1 MWYRRKSAE
10 IQQYIK
16 PTHHTGLAQIAFKH
30 NACWLVHAAQ
40 GAAQFISSGHHTAKN
55 LSIPNWN
62 MKFSELLLAVAK
74 LGCWCTQI
82 DGVGETASQGSCD
95 SKSQALCVKSLC
107 TSASVSTCNGSRQNF
122 PLAAKLSQQF
132 LGEPFLTANALD
144 THRYAKCSGYPV
156 HKTVKKQNI
165 HVEIQ
170 TSYMELFTCSQLDT
184 VFINSLVLWINKN
197 WKWLIVLPVIPC
209 KWWLD
214 WRL

>member
-1 MWYRRKSAE
+1 MIPQEVSWNSAVYKAHSPYRVSSNCL
-10 IQQYIK
+10 QTQCM
-16 PTHHTGLAQIAFKH
+16 LAGTCSPGCCSVH
-30 NACWLVHAAQ
+30 LVWTPH
-40 GAAQFISSGHHTAKN
+40 SEEHVN
-55 LSIPNWN
+55 PNWN

-95 SKSQALCVKSLC
+95 SKSQALCVNSLC

-170 TSYMELFTCSQLDT
+170 TSYMELFTCSQLDI